1 MRDQAQ
7 WMNKASIPVLELLDE
22 SGIALPAQTIAL
34 NLDRMLSQGPSRT
47 TVYRT
52 LEPLEEHRLIE
63 HVTGDSKHY
72 VITEKGKQ
80 FLAGE
85 LRASDL

>member
-1 MRDQAQ
+1 
-7 WMNKASIPVLELLDE
+7 
-22 SGIALPAQTIAL
+22 
-34 NLDRMLSQGPSRT
+34 MLSQGPSRT

>member
-22 SGIALPAQTIAL
+22 SGVALPAQTISL

-52 LEPLEEHRLIE
+52 LEPLEQHGLIE

-72 VITEKGKQ
+72 VITDKGKQ
-80 FLAGE
+80 FLAGD
-85 LRASDL
+85 LRASNL